1 MTLNV
6 IVNHHCA
13 FQLFIV
19 LVEIIRFSH
28 CTSDQ
33 LQLFPIT
40 ALHFAHV
47 EMYLKV
53 IIIISSNVCSRP
65 NTVQWIFFF
74 FFYPPWLGK
83 FELGLAWWLFWVR
96 SSLPRMSL
104 LKCDLFFLISP
115 SIESCVVLKAD
126 SYTRNV
132 CSDSLPSWDCCLTFV
147 SSLTCACYGFEN
159 RARSVWY
166 LVSLKY

>member
-33 LQLFPIT
+33 LQLFPMT

-74 FFYPPWLGK
+74 FFLSSVTWKIWVGISLMVILGPFLSTK
-83 FELGLAWWLFWVR
+83 NVIVEVWPLLSNQSIYRVLCGIESWQLHQECMFWFFTKLRLLLDLCIFTDLCLLWVWEQG
-96 SSLPRMSL
+96 SL
-104 LKCDLFFLISP
+104 CLIS
-115 SIESCVVLKAD
+115 
-126 SYTRNV
+126 
-132 CSDSLPSWDCCLTFV
+132 
-147 SSLTCACYGFEN
+147 GFP
-159 RARSVWY
+159 
-166 LVSLKY
+166 